1 MRLGWSWHVLAKAL
15 GEVTSLEISWEISF
29 LREQPEVAEA
39 SMELT
44 CKKDCHLLVDI
55 LYGTNILQIFKWN

>member
-1 MRLGWSWHVLAKAL
+1 MLGWSWHVLAKAL

-44 CKKDCHLLVDI
+44 CNDCQLLVDI
-55 LYGTNILQIFKWN
+55 YTKHYEYPNGAKRT